1 MAKEL
6 AGTVDV
12 PRPAEPVIMDE
23 AAERIV
29 LASQW
34 KLMWWKFRK
43 HRLAVASL
51 IVIILLYLIAF
62 FAGFVAPKTGDPA
75 NLQTPNYTPPG
86 YTHQTEYV
94 NAPPMPIYWFDNG
107 AFAPYVYAYK
117 KTRDPNTLEE
127 TFTVDTDTKIPLGF
141 FVRGDIYRV
150 GLHGIP
156 IPFISSL
163 RFTSDIHL
171 FGPKNPEDPF
181 YPLG

>member
-6 AGTVDV
+6 AGTAGVAL
-12 PRPAEPVIMDE
+12 PAEPVVMEE

-29 LASQW
+29 MASQW
-34 KLMWWKFRK
+34 KLMWLKFRK
-43 HRLAVASL
+43 HRLALVSL
-51 IVIILLYLIAF
+51 IVIILLYIVAF

-75 NLQTPNYTPPG
+75 DLQTPNYTPPG

-117 KTRDPNTLEE
+117 KTRDQHTLEE
-127 TFTVDTDTKIPLGF
+127 TFTVDTTNKIRLGF
-141 FVRGDIYRV
+141 FVHGDIYRV

-156 IPFISSL
+156 IGFISAI
-163 RFTSDIHL
+163 RFTSDVHL
-171 FGPKNPEDPF
+171 FGPINPTDP
-181 YPLG
+181 